1 MEGYTRVASLADL
14 PTGQLLG
21 VEVEGHRICLVN
33 CDDEIY
39 ALQDNCS
46 HKDFPL
52 SAGALEDCRLECAW
66 HGAKFDVQSGRAL
79 SLPAI
84 KPVRTYNVRIDGG
97 DILVQL

>member
-14 PTGQLLG
+14 PAGQLLG
-21 VEVEGHRICLVN
+21 IEVEGHRICLVN

-52 SAGALEDCRLECAW
+52 SAGTLEDCRLECAW
-66 HGAKFDVQSGRAL
+66 HGAKFDVQSGRAI

-84 KPVRTYNVRIDGG
+84 KPVRTYKVRIDGG
-97 DILVQL
+97 DILLQL